1 MNTGDLFIEN
11 RTLETGK
18 TSKKAIIIGLL
29 HTRATKFYF
38 LKKQKH

>member
-1 MNTGDLFIEN
+1 MKTVDLFMEN
-11 RTLETGK
+11 QTLETGK

-29 HTRATKFYF
+29 HTRVTKFYF